1 MLFTISKPH
10 KVYGEKIQN
19 RISSNY
25 ISFLGLAKQEDY
37 FQVVPGFYQLRGNCD
52 EIQNKVF
59 MPENNKQS
67 YLVRTSD
74 ANKTLP
80 SPISFQ
86 GELFEPIIGKIWLPD
101 SKILEDVIETLST
114 TAYLRYIEK
123 DSSNLIQ
130 KDSRVTQFEQWTSN
144 YNSTILEEQLRRE
157 EFKIKALKYEKGV
170 ETLEN
175 SRFNEWFY

>member
-10 KVYGEKIQN
+10 RVHGEKIED
-19 RISSNY
+19 RISQDY

-37 FQVVPGFYQLRGNCD
+37 FQVFPGFYQLRGNCE
-52 EIQNKVF
+52 EIQNNVF

-80 SPISFQ
+80 TPISFQ
-86 GELFEPIIGKIWLPD
+86 GELYEPIIGKIWLPD
-101 SKILEDVIETLST
+101 SQILEDVLETLST
-114 TAYLRYIEK
+114 SAYLRKVNK

-130 KDSRVTQFEQWTSN
+130 RDFRVQRFDLWTSN

-157 EFKIKALKYEKGV
+157 EFKRKAIDYEKGIK
-170 ETLEN
+170 TLEN
-175 SRFNEWFY
+175 SSFTEWFY